1 MDVNPLCRVNEKVVF
16 VREANE
22 EKDHLNVLG
31 RVGKQTVTHMHRA
44 TATFTSPDTRISVP
58 MILSPRTVNLQN
70 CRKPDSPCRSLK
82 ILRSLL
88 EAKACWWC
96 LFTVMRGAA
105 TVAPATGST
114 KT

>member
-44 TATFTSPDTRISVP
+44 TATFTSPDTRISGKTP
-58 MILSPRTVNLQN
+58 RQILHEI
-70 CRKPDSPCRSLK
+70 D
-82 ILRSLL
+82 ILFSST
-88 EAKACWWC
+88 AF
-96 LFTVMRGAA
+96 FTQLGF
-105 TVAPATGST
+105 
-114 KT
+114 